1 MPQSG
6 RSVQR
11 SLSAE
16 LATKR
21 AARRPVARP
30 ENATRSRRTASED
43 SGHGHAADDRGWQ
56 SIGRALKVL
65 DIIGAHQ
72 RPVSLTDVSTEVQL
86 TISTTH
92 RILRGLE
99 ARGYVQRDPLSGDYS
114 VGPSIL
120 RLASSAMQQTDDG
133 DLALLAFPRM
143 QRLRELT
150 KETVGFHVVNGMTWM
165 CIAELPSHE
174 PLRMVAGVGTLY
186 PLGLGAPGKAMLA
199 HMPREIVARVV
210 AGKEFQSRSRIGRTL
225 PSVMRSLAAIAR
237 DGYAISD
244 NEVISGASGVALP
257 ILDSRGQPR
266 GALNITGPEYRW
278 TKAKMMEHL
287 DAAREIT
294 EFIGRRLGGA

>member
-1 MPQSG
+1 LG
-6 RSVQR
+6 
-11 SLSAE
+11 
-16 LATKR
+16 TKR
-21 AARRPVARP
+21 PARPVSHGDS
-30 ENATRSRRTASED
+30 ATRKRRASGD
-43 SGHGHAADDRGWQ
+43 SGHGHAGDDRGWQ

-65 DIIGAHQ
+65 DIIGSHQ
-72 RPVSLTDVSTEVQL
+72 RPVSLTDISSEVQL

-99 ARGYVQRDPLSGDYS
+99 ARGFVQRDPVAGDYS

-150 KETVGFHVVNGMTWM
+150 KETVGFHVVNGLTWM

-174 PLRMVAGVGTLY
+174 PIRMVAGVGTLY

-199 HMPREIVARVV
+199 HMPRDVVARVV
-210 AGKEFQSRSRIGRTL
+210 AGKEFQARSRIGRTM
-225 PSVMRSLAAIAR
+225 PAVMRSLTGIVR

-244 NEVISGASGVALP
+244 NEVIAGASGVAIP
-257 ILDSRGQPR
+257 ILDARGEAR
-266 GALNITGPEYRW
+266 AALNITGPEYRW
-278 TKAKMMEHL
+278 TKAKMMRHL
-287 DAAREIT
+287 DAVREVT
-294 EFIGRRLGGA
+294 EFIERRLGRA

>member
-11 SLSAE
+11 PLTAE

-21 AARRPVARP
+21 VARP
-30 ENATRSRRTASED
+30 GAHADSPGRKRRSNGED
-43 SGHGHAADDRGWQ
+43 AGHGHAADDRGWQ
-56 SIGRALKVL
+56 SIGRALRVL
-65 DIIGAHQ
+65 DIIGGHQ
-72 RPVSLTDVSTEVQL
+72 RPVSLTDISSEVQL

-99 ARGYVQRDPLSGDYS
+99 ARGFVQRDQLSGDYS

-150 KETVGFHVVNGMTWM
+150 KETVGFHVVSGMTWM

-174 PLRMVAGVGTLY
+174 PIRMVAGVGTLY

-199 HMPREIVARVV
+199 HMPREIVADVV
-210 AGKEFQSRSRIGRTL
+210 AGKEFQSRSRIGRTV
-225 PSVMRSLAAIAR
+225 PAVMRSLTAIAR

-244 NEVISGASGVALP
+244 NEVIAGASGVAIP
-257 ILDSRGQPR
+257 VLDSRGR
-266 GALNITGPEYRW
+266 ARAALNITGPEYRW
-278 TKAKMMEHL
+278 TKAKMMQHL

-294 EFIGRRLGGA
+294 EFIERRLGRA

>member
-11 SLSAE
+11 PLIAE
-16 LATKR
+16 LGTKR
-21 AARRPVARP
+21 AARPSARTDS
-30 ENATRSRRTASED
+30 ATRKRRATGDD
-43 SGHGHAADDRGWQ
+43 SGHGHADDDRGWQ
-56 SIGRALKVL
+56 SIGRALRVL
-65 DIIGAHQ
+65 DIIGAHP
-72 RPVSLTDVSTEVQL
+72 RPVSLTDISSDVKL

-99 ARGYVQRDPLSGDYS
+99 ARGFVQRDPLSGDYS

-120 RLASSAMQQTDDG
+120 RLASSAMQQTADG

-150 KETVGFHVVNGMTWM
+150 KETVGFHVVNGTTWM

-174 PLRMVAGVGTLY
+174 PIRMVAGVGTLY

-199 HMPREIVARVV
+199 HMPREIIARVV
-210 AGKEFQSRSRIGRTL
+210 AGKDFQARSRIGRTL
-225 PSVMRSLAAIAR
+225 PAVMKSLAAIVR

-244 NEVISGASGVALP
+244 NEVIAGASGVAIP
-257 ILDSRGQPR
+257 VLDARGQAR
-266 GALNITGPEYRW
+266 AALNITGPEGRW
-278 TKAKMMEHL
+278 TRAKMMKHL
-287 DAAREIT
+287 DAARETT
-294 EFIGRRLGGA
+294 EFIERRLGRA